1 MLSRLRLIASLC
13 LPLAALPALAAAVG
27 KKDSL
32 SERIPAKQREYQI
45 VLQGKKFETRAAG
58 VTALF
63 VYLQVLEGQLKKEG
77 KKKKFKYDKK
87 SGNDEKRVAVFL
99 DTRGGD
105 LNRARCALRYRKTL
119 EKWDPRAA
127 KWLRVE
133 AKDSRANLTIK
144 HNADSEAAA
153 LRIDLTPAAAYLR
166 GGKSKGKWQSKIEWD
181 LYQPGNEKYGY
192 SISLYGKH
200 FRSCVSGVGD
210 LRDVK
215 AVGKLLPG
223 VAKRLKL
230 PEVTKLTRRYEF
242 RWTRDNIKLEM
253 GGKDCAGTLMLVYR
267 TKAAMDAGTSA
278 PEKVEFS
285 WRLKQDEKNWKK
297 KSFHYSEIVRKELWK
312 GPWAKPAK

>member
-58 VTALF
+58 VTAFF

-181 LYQPGNEKYGY
+181 
-192 SISLYGKH
+192 
-200 FRSCVSGVGD
+200 
-210 LRDVK
+210 
-215 AVGKLLPG
+215 
-223 VAKRLKL
+223 
-230 PEVTKLTRRYEF
+230 
-242 RWTRDNIKLEM
+242 
-253 GGKDCAGTLMLVYR
+253 
-267 TKAAMDAGTSA
+267 
-278 PEKVEFS
+278 
-285 WRLKQDEKNWKK
+285 
-297 KSFHYSEIVRKELWK
+297 
-312 GPWAKPAK
+312 